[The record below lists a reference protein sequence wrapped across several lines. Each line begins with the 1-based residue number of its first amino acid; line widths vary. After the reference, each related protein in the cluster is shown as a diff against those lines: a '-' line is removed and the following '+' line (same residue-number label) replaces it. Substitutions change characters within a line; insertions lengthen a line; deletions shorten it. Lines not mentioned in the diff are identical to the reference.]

1 MKTNIQLLMLLLALL
16 AITGESKSQSLQVS
30 PELKELI
37 ELSVMKDY
45 KIADKVIDKQIAETQ
60 RKAVVRSYIPK
71 IELGGQYLYAASSL
85 NSEFGR
91 ITGFESISKLQEF
104 MANPAFPAMFP
115 NLAGL
120 SSEIM
125 QLQQFLGQQ
134 GMQLPSLTN
143 ELNGTLNGNYYGV
156 DASAKM
162 LLFSG
167 GQVPNVSKALS
178 QKIIAQ
184 EALSDKCT
192 SDVISEVIRYYDQL
206 ALLNQ
211 SKQVLDES
219 GIRLDAE
226 KKYAASAIR
235 NGFATSFDSLKI
247 AVAEASL
254 QAKQSE
260 YESKKTLL
268 NQKLAQ
274 LSGQPANSFEMLNPD
289 LELLI
294 YAQTN
299 PDISNRP
306 ELRAL
311 TAGAEAQ
318 KFMLKS
324 EKSHYL
330 PKVQAV
336 ATARYDNI
344 FNASTDFTD
353 PMPVGMEINNMTL
366 GPTFMVGVGFKWE
379 LFNLSGGSSKVH
391 QANLEVKKAENARE
405 EARELLQLNQ
415 TKVTTDYQAAIAQV
429 SFKEKQR
436 QAARMALD
444 LARKSYNQGMI
455 NITERLAAET
465 DMQTAELEFLQ
476 AVFAQRQAAIECY
489 KATGDLVLSNIR

>member
-1 MKTNIQLLMLLLALL
+1 MKTRIQFLMLILALCFSS
-16 AITGESKSQSLQVS
+16 GEARSQSLQVS

-37 ELSVMKDY
+37 DLSVMKDY

-60 RKAVVRSYIPK
+60 RKAVLRSYVPK
-71 IELGGQYLYAASSL
+71 LELGGKYLYASSTL
-85 NSEFGR
+85 NSEFGQ

-143 ELNGTLNGNYYGV
+143 ELNGSLNGNYYGI

-178 QKIIAQ
+178 QKMIAQ

-192 SDVISEVIRYYDQL
+192 ADVISEVIMYYDQL

-219 GIRLDAE
+219 TVRLDAE
-226 KKYAASAIR
+226 KKYAASALR

-254 QAKQSE
+254 QARQSE

-274 LSGQPANSFEMLNPD
+274 LTGKPVSSFEMLNPD
-289 LELLI
+289 LQLLI
-294 YAQTN
+294 YTRTSSTIN
-299 PDISNRP
+299 NRP

-311 TAGAEAQ
+311 EAGAEAQ
-318 KFMLKS
+318 KYMLKS

-344 FNASTDFTD
+344 FNANTD
-353 PMPVGMEINNMTL
+353 
-366 GPTFMVGVGFKWE
+366 
-379 LFNLSGGSSKVH
+379 
-391 QANLEVKKAENARE
+391 
-405 EARELLQLNQ
+405 
-415 TKVTTDYQAAIAQV
+415 
-429 SFKEKQR
+429 
-436 QAARMALD
+436 
-444 LARKSYNQGMI
+444 
-455 NITERLAAET
+455 
-465 DMQTAELEFLQ
+465 
-476 AVFAQRQAAIECY
+476 
-489 KATGDLVLSNIR
+489 